1 MKKLSEQQE
10 ENLKS
15 TFLKTLGEKIRSK
28 RIQKSLSQHELANC
42 LHISAASLSQY
53 ENGNNDMKVSGLA
66 LISTYCD
73 FPLTDYFDREQ
84 SRELLKSFSKFVQI
98 TKRKYQREKRGK
110 IYNADRVQETPVQY
124 ERHSQKEFYLKA
136 VMPAT
141 EKAFTDEEVVE
152 YLQKNKSPEF
162 LKAMTGAEKF
172 IDYLSGQ
179 PEKERIREIV
189 ADTMIEEILIE
200 PIVHNAAKKK
210 AALRMYAYYKAM
222 MNLRNIG

>member
-15 TFLKTLGEKIRSK
+15 TFLKTLGERIRSK
-28 RIQKSLSQHELANC
+28 RVQKSLSQHELADC

-98 TKRKYQREKRGK
+98 TTKRKYQRGKRGE

-141 EKAFTDEEVVE
+141 EKAFTDEEFVE

-162 LKAMTGAEKF
+162 LEAMTGADKF

-179 PEKERIREIV
+179 PEKERIRGIV
-189 ADTMIEEILIE
+189 TDTIIEEILIE
-200 PIVHNAAKKK
+200 PIVHNAAKKGS
-210 AALRMYAYYKAM
+210 LE
-222 MNLRNIG
+222 NLRIL